1 MRKRNKRAPGYAR
14 GVSQKISRKEKR
26 TKKQASETQKNK
38 RKWERN
44 EAEMLKM
51 REIQRMLEKVATLKL
66 EKDMSPH
73 GSFTNVHI
81 NWKACLKTST
91 FPIFRMMMAWM
102 SLFGQALQ

>member
-1 MRKRNKRAPGYAR
+1 MH

-44 EAEMLKM
+44 EVEMLKM
-51 REIQRMLEKVATLKL
+51 REIQKMSKKVVTLKL
-66 EKDMSPH
+66 EKGMSPH
-73 GSFTNVHI
+73 EIFT
-81 NWKACLKTST
+81 T

-102 SLFGQALQ
+102 SLFEQALQSNLR